1 MPPSS
6 EDRVVP
12 STLLRNGRAC
22 FCFFF
27 FSHDAYVRSFRQRVS
42 ACCISSCFSVGV
54 EGTEHRGVSQLD
66 TPEWSIHHHL
76 TCHAR
81 LVRPNPRAP
90 CWNVLHCESPPQQN
104 PSTSTSCAVVATGT
118 QTIGPAPKAAG
129 ASHDSPRAQMCTFE
143 DPRASKP
150 PTIHDKTPRRRKKE

>member
-1 MPPSS
+1 MF
-6 EDRVVP
+6 
-12 STLLRNGRAC
+12 L
-22 FCFFF
+22 FFF
-27 FSHDAYVRSFRQRVS
+27 HTTRTCAPSASESLHAAFRRAS
-42 ACCISSCFSVGV
+42 PVGV